1 MTAPNVI
8 GRLTLLAHAPTR
20 AQRDALF
27 PRADEAAE
35 EAGLAQAALLAEV
48 RALRKVD
55 RLWTAPETR
64 ARQTADA
71 LAGALGVEAHEDTAL
86 ADLDVGAWQGRSL
99 ADLSAHEADAV
110 GVWLSDPEAR
120 PHGAESLA
128 QLRARVARWLEH
140 GTAEGHTLAVTHPA
154 VIRMAVAVVLEA
166 PPRAFWRL
174 DIAPLSLTDLRWHRR
189 WAVRATGVDA
199 LTLPRPLRHPA

>member
-20 AQRDALF
+20 SQRDAVF
-27 PRADEAAE
+27 PGTDEAAE
-35 EAGLAQAALLAEV
+35 DAGLIQAALLAEV

-55 RLWTAPETR
+55 RLWTGPEVR

-71 LAGALGVEAHEDTAL
+71 LAGLLGVEAQEDTAL
-86 ADLDVGAWQGRSL
+86 ADLDVGAWRGHSL
-99 ADLSAHEADAV
+99 ADLSANEAEAV
-110 GVWLSDPEAR
+110 GAWLTDPEAR

-128 QLRARVARWLEH
+128 QLRARVAQWLEH
-140 GTAEGHTLAVTHPA
+140 AVAEGHTLAVTHAA
-154 VIRMAVAVVLEA
+154 VIRMAVVLVLEA
-166 PPRAFWRL
+166 PLQAFWRL

-189 WAVRATGVDA
+189 WAVRATGVDV
-199 LTLPRPLRHPA
+199 REYR